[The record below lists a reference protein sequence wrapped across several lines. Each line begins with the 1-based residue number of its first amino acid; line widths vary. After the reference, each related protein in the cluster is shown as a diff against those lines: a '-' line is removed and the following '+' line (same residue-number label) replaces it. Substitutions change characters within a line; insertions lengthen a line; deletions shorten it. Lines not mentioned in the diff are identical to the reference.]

1 MKTINGKR
9 ILGIGV
15 LFCLMMTG
23 SAKGINQR
31 VARVLSGDILQLAEK
46 NVVEEP
52 ITVTASVASRS
63 AGGIHDFYSEGDY
76 WWPNP
81 ENPEGPYIRRDG
93 QTNPDNFV
101 AHRHAM
107 VRLSM
112 IIGNLTSAYLLTKDK
127 RFIDAIVNHLSAW
140 FINPQTLMNPHLLYG
155 QAIKGVVTGR
165 GIGIID
171 TLQLIEVAQSVWLL
185 NNEGALPTDCYE
197 GVRKWFSDYL
207 HWMTTHP
214 YGVDEMNAKNNH
226 GTCWAVQA
234 AIFAKLTGNQE
245 VMTLCKNRFKEIF
258 MPTQMAAD
266 CSFPQELARTKPYSY
281 SLFNLDAMA
290 ALCEILSTPKES
302 LWTFSTAD
310 GKTMRKAVDFI
321 CPYIKDKGRWPYPH
335 DVMYWEEW
343 PVAQPA
349 LLFAWKKFDNEQ
361 YWQAWAPYNHF
372 PTNEEVIRNL
382 PIRNPLIWLAS

>member
-9 ILGIGV
+9 ILSIGV
-15 LFCLMMTG
+15 LFCLMVTG

-31 VARVLSGDILQLAEK
+31 VAKVLSGEILQLAEK
-46 NVVEEP
+46 YVMEEP

-81 ENPEGPYIRRDG
+81 EDPEGPYIRRDG

-107 VRLSM
+107 VRLSQ
-112 IIGNLTSAYLLTKDK
+112 IVGNLTSAYLLTKDK
-127 RFIDAIVNHLSAW
+127 RYIVAIVNHLNAW
-140 FINPQTLMNPHLLYG
+140 FINPQTVMNPHLLYG

-171 TLQLIEVAQSVWLL
+171 TLQLIEVVQSVWLL
-185 NNEGALPTDCYE
+185 NKEGALPNDCYE
-197 GVRKWFSDYL
+197 GVRKWFADYL
-207 HWMTTHP
+207 QWMTTHP

-234 AIFAKLTGNQE
+234 AVFAKLTGNQE
-245 VMTLCKNRFKEIF
+245 VMTLCRKRFKEVF
-258 MPTQMAAD
+258 MPTQMAVD
-266 CSFPQELARTKPYSY
+266 GSFPQELARTKPYSY

-310 GKTMRKAVDFI
+310 GKTMRKAIDFI
-321 CPYIKDKGRWPYPH
+321 CPYIKDKNRWPYPH

-349 LLFAWKKFDNEQ
+349 LLFAWKRFDNEQ
-361 YWQAWAPYNHF
+361 YWQTWAPFNHF

>member
-1 MKTINGKR
+1 MNNP
-9 ILGIGV
+9 
-15 LFCLMMTG
+15 
-23 SAKGINQR
+23 KGIIVIIAILLAVVIPAGASHVDMR
-31 VARVLSGDILQLAEK
+31 VARLLSGEILQQAEK
-46 NVVEEP
+46 NLTEEP
-52 ITVTASVASRS
+52 VTVTATKAIRS

-76 WWPNP
+76 WWPDPKNP
-81 ENPEGPYIRRDG
+81 DGPYIRRDG
-93 QTNPDNFV
+93 QTNPDNFT

-107 VRLSM
+107 VRLSQ
-112 IIGNLTSAYLLTKDK
+112 IVGNLTSAYLLTNDQ
-127 RFIDAIVNHLSAW
+127 RYIDAIVSHLKAW

-185 NNEGALPTDCYE
+185 HQKGALPKTCFE
-197 GVRKWFSDYL
+197 GVRKWFADYL
-207 HWMTTHP
+207 QWMTTHP
-214 YGVDEMNAKNNH
+214 YGVSEMNATNNH

-245 VMTLCKNRFKEIF
+245 VMQLCRDRFKQIF
-258 MPTQMAAD
+258 MPKQMASD
-266 CSFPQELARTKPYSY
+266 GSFPQELARTKPYSY

-290 ALCEILSTPKES
+290 ALCEILSTPGES
-302 LWTFSTAD
+302 LWQYKTSD

-321 CPYIKDKGRWPYPH
+321 CPYIKDKNSWPYPH

-349 LLFAWKKFDNEQ
+349 ILFAWRQFGDQ
-361 YWQAWAPYNHF
+361 RYWEAWAPFNHF
-372 PTNEEVIRNL
+372 PTHEEVIRNL
-382 PIRNPLIWLAS
+382 PIRNPLIWLYK